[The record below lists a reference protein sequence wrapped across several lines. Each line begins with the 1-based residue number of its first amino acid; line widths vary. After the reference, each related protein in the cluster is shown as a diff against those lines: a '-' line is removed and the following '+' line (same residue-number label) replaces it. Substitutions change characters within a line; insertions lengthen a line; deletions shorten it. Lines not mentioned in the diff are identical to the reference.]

1 MCRPLSF
8 ALTELAKSN
17 NWQRNRSHRFG
28 AQGELLEASKQTL
41 DWLDGRRFFA
51 VETECA
57 RRLRWLNFAEESE
70 RSSRLRF
77 RGVGQ
82 SVAHRAVS

>member
-1 MCRPLSF
+1 MCRPLTS

-17 NWQRNRSHRFG
+17 NWQRKRSHRC
-28 AQGELLEASKQTL
+28 AALVELLEASKQTL

-77 RGVGQ
+77 RGVGKERGC
-82 SVAHRAVS
+82 RALN